1 MRTAQ
6 YYNGVGWG
14 QSETRESGEENQERI
29 VSKREKKFSVSKD
42 GSLFLRECQKNSL
55 NVWFSH

>member
-14 QSETRESGEENQERI
+14 QSETRESGEENQERT
-29 VSKREKKFSVSKD
+29 VSRQV
-42 GSLFLRECQKNSL
+42 GKNF
-55 NVWFSH
+55 W

>member
-1 MRTAQ
+1 MSTAQ

-29 VSKREKKFSVSKD
+29 VSKHVR
-42 GSLFLRECQKNSL
+42 KNF
-55 NVWFSH
+55 W